1 MGEENRSMEDIK
13 LRIVNTNESYN
24 GDIKHDTRNSLWIIS
39 FPQYLFTDNTD
50 GTEQLNIVI
59 VGDLIRKRLTKNII
73 NEFLGGLFKI
83 PLPIFI
89 KTEKSKI
96 TKEIIQVLSSNS
108 NIVFEGK
115 IDSNVF
121 GVDKTTKSYYRFVD
135 DFINK
140 RLETL
145 INNLRK

>member
-13 LRIVNTNESYN
+13 LRIVNTK
-24 GDIKHDTRNSLWIIS
+24 DIKYNTRNSLWIIS

-73 NEFLGGLFKI
+73 NEVLGGLFKI

-96 TKEIIQVLSSNS
+96 TKEIIQVLSSN
-108 NIVFEGK
+108 IVFEGK
-115 IDSNVF
+115 VDPDVF
-121 GVDKTTKSYYRFVD
+121 GVDETTKSYYRFVD

>member
-121 GVDKTTKSYYRFVD
+121 KFDETTKSYYRFVD